1 MSQCHGRSANH
12 CETDRGFIFCI
23 CVLFSISDVDEV
35 VSSSFGFVTSA
46 QSRILI
52 SSSAYRESYRPIITI
67 FAQASGSN
75 GGAVGMA
82 IVIIM
87 VVWFSA
93 VEVVTASARLNRA
106 FATHGGLPCST

>member
-1 MSQCHGRSANH
+1 MRWLAHLSGSLSGRSL
-12 CETDRGFIFCI
+12 GYSYLP
-23 CVLFSISDVDEV
+23 VLTKSD
-35 VSSSFGFVTSA
+35 
-46 QSRILI
+46 
-52 SSSAYRESYRPIITI
+52 RPIITI

-106 FATHGGLPCST
+106 FATHGGLPFSA